1 MNQTLQDQLLAFL
14 ESNFIDFE
22 VKKINRD
29 NFMDIHFPTINPQRG
44 THLFFNT
51 SRNKIKLGFY
61 CRDQNWVNDKLN
73 QSDSIE
79 TYSNGLVPKFNPSFS
94 TIEEATSTI
103 ISFLNV
109 LGVEIAVNNLSK
121 KDPVELET
129 KDFST
134 KAHRLEL
141 NEEYEEAL
149 CQVIKDHRLLTN
161 FAFIP
166 NMLREQGYETD
177 AKSCFFFASSI
188 MWANN
193 EEPWDLFVDISGFH
207 SSRGGKEFTL
217 LFDWDSLAAVRAR
230 VDREN
235 NSIVIGLFQDDE
247 NFLTLEQNG
256 SQSIRIIH
264 YLYTHIYKDIIEEF
278 RDSPVI
284 IWDKVHE
291 MGITIK
297 NFDSYVEFYDL
308 FET

>member
-29 NFMDIHFPTINPQRG
+29 NFMDIHFPIINPQKG

-94 TIEEATSTI
+94 TVDEAAPTI
-103 ISFLNV
+103 VSFLNV
-109 LGVEIAVNNLSK
+109 LGVEVAASNVSKEEAVES
-121 KDPVELET
+121 ET
-129 KDFST
+129 KDIST
-134 KAHRLEL
+134 ENHSFEL
-141 NEEYEEAL
+141 NEEYEGAL

-166 NMLREQGYETD
+166 NMLREQGYEID
-177 AKSCFFFASSI
+177 AKSCYFFASSI
-188 MWANN
+188 IWANN
-193 EEPWDLFVDISGFH
+193 EEPWDLFVDLSGFH

-217 LFDWDSLAAVRAR
+217 LFDWDSLADVKAR
-230 VDREN
+230 VDQEN

-247 NFLTLEQNG
+247 NFLTLEQKG

-264 YLYTHIYKDIIEEF
+264 YLYNYIYKDIIEGF

-284 IWDKVHE
+284 IWEKIYE
-291 MGITIK
+291 MGITLK
-297 NFDSYVEFYDL
+297 NFDSYEEFYDL
-308 FET
+308 FES